1 MTEVNQEE
9 QKLPVIQVVFKNLQQ
24 SVKMEEDLLKQVEHM
39 DKLGLSSSKEYKIL
53 KLRQFEESFFALFLL
68 RLTRDLSN
76 KKSNQTYTDCIRAF
90 KRKMSIWRKDDR
102 KRMRKDFS
110 STDYIKKVLYQ
121 SIDKSFEKSEKYI
134 SFLQQE
140 IEKSEN
146 INE

>member
-140 IEKSEN
+140 IENSEN
-146 INE
+146 NNE

>member
-1 MTEVNQEE
+1 MTELKTED

-90 KRKMSIWRKDDR
+90 KSKMGIWIKDDR

-110 STDYIKKVLYQ
+110 KTDYVKKILYN

-134 SFLQQE
+134 SFLQKE
-140 IEKSEN
+140 IENAEK
-146 INE
+146 

>member
-24 SVKMEEDLLKQVEHM
+24 SVKMEDDLLKQVEHM

>member
-1 MTEVNQEE
+1 MTELETE
-9 QKLPVIQVVFKNLQQ
+9 DQKLPVIQVVFKNLQQ

-90 KRKMSIWRKDDR
+90 KSKMGIWRKDDR

-110 STDYIKKVLYQ
+110 KTEYVKKILYR

-140 IEKSEN
+140 IENAEN
-146 INE
+146 NNE

>member
-24 SVKMEEDLLKQVEHM
+24 SVKMEDDLLKQVEHM

-76 KKSNQTYTDCIRAF
+76 KKSNQTYTDCIRSF

-110 STDYIKKVLYQ
+110 STDYIKKLLYQ

-140 IEKSEN
+140 IENSEN
-146 INE
+146 NNE